1 MSTVLQQER
10 QHSSAEQNTPVPVLI
25 VDDDVWMQRILSRIV
40 ESIGFEP
47 IVASD
52 GYEAIALALE
62 HSPAVIFLDIIM
74 PELNGHQTLKL
85 LKRLAPT
92 RSIPVLVITA
102 MSDTENLGLAI
113 KEGAA
118 GFIRK
123 PFTRALIMERLQEL
137 LGEELVQKL
146 ATARLR
152 QRLSESPVTEPTSVT
167 PSPSPPAQTQTPPV
181 VSPEELLRRYQGQQP
196 RSAEDLEIVR
206 QLLSRS
212 RKNPPEEGQG

>member
-1 MSTVLQQER
+1 MLQQEQ
-10 QHSSAEQNTPVPVLI
+10 QHSSAEQNAPVPVLI

-62 HSPAVIFLDIIM
+62 RSPAVIFLDIIM
-74 PELNGHQTLKL
+74 PELSGHQTLKL
-85 LKRLAPT
+85 LKRLSPT

-146 ATARLR
+146 ATARLH
-152 QRLSESPVTEPTSVT
+152 QRLGESPAAEPASVT
-167 PSPSPPAQTQTPPV
+167 PSPPPPAQAPPM

-196 RSAEDLEIVR
+196 SSAENLEVVR

-212 RKNPPEEGQG
+212 RRNPPEEGQS